1 MRARFLRRWIL
12 LVSIGEA
19 SGFAVATAVAILTI
33 VWGTPDPWRL
43 LLVVAAGAVEGAA
56 LATGQYAAMG
66 SRRPRR
72 ALWVGATAGA
82 ASLAW
87 LIGMLPSSL
96 GLDIDLAAAVPLLV
110 VGGLVLLATI
120 PVAQWLAL
128 RRKKAARWI
137 PVTMAAWLV
146 AIAWTAAPSPF
157 VDEASP
163 IGLVAALY
171 VVAGALMAVTVASLT
186 ARTAWSLF
194 GPDAE
199 AVSGPEST
207 SRS

>member
-19 SGFAVATAVAILTI
+19 SGFAVAAAVAILTI

-66 SRRPRR
+66 TRRPRR
-72 ALWVGATAGA
+72 GLWVGATAGA

-87 LIGMLPSSL
+87 LIGMLPSTL

-128 RRKKAARWI
+128 RRDDAARWI

-157 VDEASP
+157 VDESSP
-163 IGLVAALY
+163 IWLIGVLY
-171 VVAGALMAVTVASLT
+171 VGAGILMAVTVASLT

-194 GPDAE
+194 GIDAE